1 MTITQRYKE
10 IDIQYIMD
18 NTPAGR
24 IRELLN
30 ESGWQQ
36 YELADRIGKHATLIS
51 KYLSGKPAVSY
62 AFARTLQDRVGW
74 SAAYIMDGI
83 GPKHINLDGIPGQVR
98 QIYAGEMP
106 YNATEKNINNGKANL
121 WIVPVSAQG
130 GFIKGFYDRLF
141 SHKIQRIT
149 FPFIAGECFGF
160 EVEGYSMFLPDD
172 PVGSFPE
179 GSYVICTIN
188 EDVDSMRVGTA
199 YIFQTR
205 DGLLLKV
212 FNGVRDRE
220 IALLSLNPD
229 HNPVPP
235 LPVEELLVVYNIELK
250 LGRAKVNWA
259 RTLSLA

>member
-1 MTITQRYKE
+1 
-10 IDIQYIMD
+10 MD
-18 NTPAGR
+18 KTPADR
-24 IRELLN
+24 IRELMN
-30 ESGWQQ
+30 EDGLQQ
-36 YELADRIGKHATLIS
+36 NELAAKIGKHATLIS

-62 AFARTLQDRVGW
+62 AFARTLQEQVGW
-74 SAAYIMDGI
+74 SAAYIMDGT
-83 GPKHINLDGIPGQVR
+83 GPKRILDNIPGQIR
-98 QIYAGEMP
+98 QAYRGDLP
-106 YNATEKNINNGKANL
+106 YNVTEKNINNGKANL

-130 GFIKGFYDRLF
+130 GFIKGFYERLF
-141 SHKIQRIT
+141 SYKIQRIT
-149 FPFIAGECFGF
+149 FPFISGECFGF
-160 EVEGYSMFLPDD
+160 EVEGYSMFRPDD

-188 EDVDSMRVGTA
+188 EDVDSLRVGSV

-212 FNGVRDRE
+212 FNGIRE
-220 IALLSLNPD
+220 NEIDLLSLNPD

-235 LPVEELLVVYNIELK
+235 IPFDELQVVYNIELK